1 MNRLQRYLYSPRN
14 IAGCVLAFGG
24 LGLLLAG
31 VIGTGWPLIV
41 AGLYAAGALAWPA
54 RAPAPPPPAPEAVPE
69 VPIDALV
76 AHLDGLLASAS
87 TRLPDAAV
95 LSLQGIRATLEDLIP
110 RLAALEYSNAL
121 PIEDSF
127 EVQETLRRYLPELIE
142 GYLRLPPSFA
152 TGRPLDD
159 GRTAA
164 QTLCDQLQLLDASI
178 REIAHDAYEG
188 DAEALVASG
197 RTLERKFRARAL
209 YQTR

>member
-24 LGLLLAG
+24 LGLLFAG

-41 AGLYAAGALAWPA
+41 VGLYAAGALAWPA
-54 RAPAPPPPAPEAVPE
+54 RTPAPPPEPEAMPE
-69 VPIDALV
+69 VPIDTLV
-76 AHLDGLLASAS
+76 AHLDGLLSRAGN
-87 TRLPDAAV
+87 RLPDAAV
-95 LSLQGIRATLEDLIP
+95 LSLQGIRATLDDLLP
-110 RLAALEYSNAL
+110 RLAALEYSSAL

-152 TGRPLDD
+152 TGQPLDD

-164 QTLCDQLQLLDASI
+164 QTLCGQLQLLDESI
-178 REIAHDAYEG
+178 RQIAHEAYEG

-209 YQTR
+209 YQAR